1 MNNFLAIDQGTT
13 STRAILFDEFLNVV
27 KSYSEILD
35 TSFPNSGWVE
45 QEPLKILQS
54 VKNTINKTASIDIV
68 GIGITNQ
75 RETVVIWDRST
86 GLPIYNAI
94 VWQDRRTAVRC
105 AELKKMGYEKIIKEK
120 TGLLL
125 DPYFSAT
132 KICWILDNIPKARAD
147 AENGKLAF
155 GTIDSFLLWHL
166 TNGRVH
172 ATDATNAS
180 RTMLYDIFQGKWD
193 AELLKL
199 FNIPEAILPL
209 VKDSSSDFSE
219 TSITGKNVP
228 IRAMIGDQQAAA
240 IGLGCFKP
248 GMIKATFGTG
258 CFALLNTGFIP
269 KKSQSNLIT
278 TIAYQFEG
286 KASYA
291 LEGSIF
297 QVGTVIDWLKDN
309 MNFIKDYKD
318 LDALIKKSNDL
329 NELVFIPAFTGLGA
343 PYWNA
348 QCRGAIF
355 GLQRNTN
362 FNDIAKAALQSIAFQ
377 ARDLFNAM
385 ITDYTNQSIKTLKV
399 DGGVSQNNWVM
410 QNLSDQIGIS
420 VERLSNIEASS
431 VGVAFLT
438 GLSLGYFS
446 NLNDLEKI
454 LQKDR
459 IFNPSSDRTVS
470 DIDYSIWKK
479 AVNKL
484 IS

>member
-120 TGLLL
+120 IGLLL

-193 AELLKL
+193 SELLKL

-318 LDALIKKSNDL
+318 LDALIKNSNDL

-459 IFNPSSDRTVS
+459 IFNPSSDRIVS

>member
-94 VWQDRRTAVRC
+94 IWQDRRTAVRC
-105 AELKKMGYEKIIKEK
+105 AELKKMGYEKFIKEK

-193 AELLKL
+193 SELLKL

-318 LDALIKKSNDL
+318 LDALIKNSNDL

-459 IFNPSSDRTVS
+459 IFNPSSDRIVS

>member
-1 MNNFLAIDQGTT
+1 MTNFLAIDQGTT
-13 STRAILFDEFLNVV
+13 STRAVLFDKSLNVV
-27 KSYSEILD
+27 KICNEKLNS
-35 TSFPNSGWVE
+35 SFPNPGWLE

-54 VKNTINKTASIDIV
+54 VKNTINKIASTDVV

-86 GLPIYNAI
+86 GSPIYNAI
-94 VWQDRRTAVRC
+94 VWQDRRTAVHC
-105 AELKKMGYEKIIKEK
+105 DEMKKMGYERFIKEK

-132 KICWILDNIPKARAD
+132 KICWILDNVPNARED
-147 AENGKLAF
+147 SENGKLAF

-180 RTMLYDIFQGKWD
+180 RTMLYNILEGCWD
-193 AELLKL
+193 TELLKL
-199 FNIPEAILPL
+199 FNIPESILPL
-209 VKDSSSDFSE
+209 VKDNLSDFSE
-219 TSITGKNVP
+219 TSIIGKNVP
-228 IRAMIGDQQAAA
+228 IRVMIGDQQAAA
-240 IGLGCFKP
+240 IGLGCFKS

-258 CFALLNTGFIP
+258 CFTLLNTGHAP
-269 KKSQSNLIT
+269 KKSQFNLIT

-286 KASYA
+286 KTSYA

-297 QVGTVIDWLKDN
+297 NVGTVIDWLKDN

-318 LDALIKKSNDL
+318 LDELINNSNNL
-329 NELVFIPAFTGLGA
+329 NELIFIPAFTGLGA
-343 PYWNA
+343 PYWNS

-362 FNDIAKAALQSIAFQ
+362 VNDIAKAALQSIAFQ

-385 ITDYTNQSIKTLKV
+385 SSDYLDQKLEILKV
-399 DGGVSQNNWVM
+399 DGGVSQNNWLM
-410 QNLSDQIGIS
+410 QNFSDQIGIR
-420 VERLSNIEASS
+420 VERPSNIEASA

-454 LQKDR
+454 VKKDKV
-459 IFNPSSDRTVS
+459 FNPESNRFAIDR
-470 DIDYSIWKK
+470 DYSNWKK
-479 AVNKL
+479 AVKKL
-484 IS
+484 LS

>member
-1 MNNFLAIDQGTT
+1 
-13 STRAILFDEFLNVV
+13 
-27 KSYSEILD
+27 
-35 TSFPNSGWVE
+35 
-45 QEPLKILQS
+45 
-54 VKNTINKTASIDIV
+54 
-68 GIGITNQ
+68 
-75 RETVVIWDRST
+75 
-86 GLPIYNAI
+86 
-94 VWQDRRTAVRC
+94 
-105 AELKKMGYEKIIKEK
+105 MGYEKFIKEK

-193 AELLKL
+193 SELLKL

-318 LDALIKKSNDL
+318 LDALIKNSNDL

-459 IFNPSSDRTVS
+459 IFNPSSDRIVS
-470 DIDYSIWKK
+470 DSDYSIWKLS
-479 AVNKL
+479 L
-484 IS
+484 IHI

>member
-193 AELLKL
+193 SELLKL
-199 FNIPEAILPL
+199 FNIPKAILPL

-318 LDALIKKSNDL
+318 LDALIKNSNDL

-454 LQKDR
+454 LKKDR
-459 IFNPSSDRTVS
+459 IFNPSSDRIAS
-470 DIDYSIWKK
+470 DSHYSIWKK

>member
-1 MNNFLAIDQGTT
+1 MNTFLAIDQGTT
-13 STRAILFDEFLNVV
+13 STRAILFDKSLNVV
-27 KSYSEILD
+27 KSFSEKLC

-54 VKNTINKTASIDIV
+54 VKNTINKIASIDIV

-94 VWQDRRTAVRC
+94 IWQDRRTAVRC
-105 AELKKMGYEKIIKEK
+105 AELKKMGYEKFIKEK

-180 RTMLYDIFQGKWD
+180 RTMLYNIFEGKWD
-193 AELLKL
+193 SELLKL
-199 FNIPEAILPL
+199 FDIPESILPL
-209 VKDSSSDFSE
+209 VKDSSSDFSK
-219 TSITGKNVP
+219 TSITGTNVP

-258 CFALLNTGFIP
+258 CFALLNTGCIP

-278 TIAYQFEG
+278 TIAHQFEG

-297 QVGTVIDWLKDN
+297 NVGTIIDWLKNN
-309 MNFIKDYKD
+309 MNFINDYD
-318 LDALIKKSNDL
+318 ELEGLINNSNKP
-329 NELVFIPAFTGLGA
+329 NEVIFIPAFTGLGA
-343 PYWNA
+343 PYWDS

-355 GLQRNTN
+355 GLERSTTV
-362 FNDIAKAALQSIAFQ
+362 NDIAKAALQSITFQ
-377 ARDLFNAM
+377 ARDLFSAM
-385 ITDYTNQSIKTLKV
+385 CSDYLDQKLEILKV
-399 DGGVSQNNWVM
+399 DGGVCRNNWLM
-410 QNLSDQIGIS
+410 QNLSNQIGIK
-420 VERLSNIEASS
+420 VERPLHIEASA

-446 NLNDLEKI
+446 DLTDLEKI
-454 LQKDR
+454 LQKDMV
-459 IFNPSSDRTVS
+459 FNPVS
-470 DIDYSIWKK
+470 NRFAIDMDYANWEK
-479 AVNKL
+479 AVKKL
-484 IS
+484 LS

>member
-193 AELLKL
+193 SELLKL

-209 VKDSSSDFSE
+209 VKDRSSDFSE

-248 GMIKATFGTG
+248 GMTKATFGTG

-269 KKSQSNLIT
+269 KKSQPNLIT

-318 LDALIKKSNDL
+318 LDALIKNSNDL

-446 NLNDLEKI
+446 NLKALENI

-459 IFNPSSDRTVS
+459 IFNPSSDRIVS

>member
-1 MNNFLAIDQGTT
+1 M
-13 STRAILFDEFLNVV
+13 
-27 KSYSEILD
+27 
-35 TSFPNSGWVE
+35 
-45 QEPLKILQS
+45 
-54 VKNTINKTASIDIV
+54 
-68 GIGITNQ
+68 
-75 RETVVIWDRST
+75 
-86 GLPIYNAI
+86 
-94 VWQDRRTAVRC
+94 
-105 AELKKMGYEKIIKEK
+105 
-120 TGLLL
+120 
-125 DPYFSAT
+125 
-132 KICWILDNIPKARAD
+132 
-147 AENGKLAF
+147 AF

-180 RTMLYDIFQGKWD
+180 RTMLYNIFEGCWD

-199 FNIPEAILPL
+199 FNIPESILPL
-209 VKDSSSDFSE
+209 VKDSLSDFSE
-219 TSITGKNVP
+219 TSIIGRNVP
-228 IRAMIGDQQAAA
+228 IRVMIGDQQAAA
-240 IGLGCFKP
+240 IGLGCFKS

-258 CFALLNTGFIP
+258 CFSLLNTGLTA

-286 KASYA
+286 QTSYA

-297 QVGTVIDWLKDN
+297 NVGTIIDWLKDN

-318 LDALIKKSNDL
+318 LDELINNSNNL
-329 NELVFIPAFTGLGA
+329 TELVFIPAFTGLGA
-343 PYWNA
+343 PYWDA

-362 FNDIAKAALQSIAFQ
+362 VNDIAKAALQSISFQ

-385 ITDYTNQSIKTLKV
+385 SADYLDQKLKILKV
-399 DGGVSQNNWVM
+399 DGGVSQNNWLM

-420 VERLSNIEASS
+420 VERLSNIEASA

-446 NLNDLEKI
+446 DLNELEKI
-454 LQKDR
+454 LQKD
-459 IFNPSSDRTVS
+459 IVFNPENNRLASDR
-470 DIDYSIWKK
+470 DYFNWKK
-479 AVNKL
+479 AVERL

>member
-13 STRAILFDEFLNVV
+13 STRAILFDKSLNVV
-27 KSYSEILD
+27 KSFSEKLC

-54 VKNTINKTASIDIV
+54 VKNTINKIASIDIV

-94 VWQDRRTAVRC
+94 IWQDRRTAVRC
-105 AELKKMGYEKIIKEK
+105 AELKKMGYEKFIKEK

-180 RTMLYDIFQGKWD
+180 RTMLYNIFEGKWD
-193 AELLKL
+193 SELLKL
-199 FNIPEAILPL
+199 FNIPESILPL

-219 TSITGKNVP
+219 TSITGTNVP

-297 QVGTVIDWLKDN
+297 NVGTIIDWLKDN
-309 MNFIKDYKD
+309 MNFINDY
-318 LDALIKKSNDL
+318 
-329 NELVFIPAFTGLGA
+329 NELEGLINNSNKPNKVIFIPAFTGLGA
-343 PYWNA
+343 PYWDS

-355 GLQRNTN
+355 GLERSTTV
-362 FNDIAKAALQSIAFQ
+362 NDIAKAALQSITFQ

-385 ITDYTNQSIKTLKV
+385 CSDYLDQKLEILKV
-399 DGGVSQNNWVM
+399 DGGVCRNNWLM
-410 QNLSDQIGIS
+410 QNLSNQIGIK
-420 VERLSNIEASS
+420 VERPLNIEASA

-446 NLNDLEKI
+446 DLTDLEKI
-454 LQKDR
+454 LQKDMV
-459 IFNPSSDRTVS
+459 FNPVS
-470 DIDYSIWKK
+470 NRFAIDTDYANWEK
-479 AVNKL
+479 AVKKL
-484 IS
+484 LS